1 MIRPITKACGYLAI
15 ALITGR
21 MTLQHPRIQ
30 RSGFTLI
37 ELLMVVTIIGIMAL
51 LVMPRIRIDN
61 GAVDTAVRTVS
72 MSVMV
77 AQREAVSRQHNVLVQ
92 FDTAGHSVRTIWDAN
107 NNNAEDAGEKSRPFL
122 MSERVVLGRP
132 AGVPALGGTGESVPT
147 RLATPR
153 GPYFVLQ
160 RSGSADRS
168 DVIYFSTAKAMAG
181 GADIDVRAMA
191 ISRAT
196 GRTVWYKWA
205 KTAWRR
211 G

>member
-1 MIRPITKACGYLAI
+1 MSR
-15 ALITGR
+15 R
-21 MTLQHPRIQ
+21 VDQ
-30 RSGFTLI
+30 GFTLI

-51 LVMPRIRIDN
+51 IVLPKIRIEN
-61 GAVDTAVRTVS
+61 GAVDAAVRTVS

-77 AQREAVSRQHNVLVQ
+77 AQRDAVARQHNVLVQ
-92 FDTAGHSVRTIWDAN
+92 FDTAGHTVRTIWDKN
-107 NNNAEDAGEKSRPFL
+107 NNNREDSGEKSRPFL
-122 MSERVVLGRP
+122 ISERVLLGRP
-132 AGVPALGGTGESVPT
+132 PGVPALGGTAETVPV
-147 RLATPR
+147 RLSTAR

-160 RSGSADRS
+160 RSGGADRS
-168 DVIYFSTAKAMAG
+168 DVIYFTTVKSMAG
-181 GADIDVRAMA
+181 GTDRDVRAMA